1 MTTQIT
7 ISMQNYANVSAKK
20 TKEDFIY
27 REQQHLQKSKL

>member
-7 ISMQNYANVSAKK
+7 ISMQNYANVSPKK

-27 REQQHLQKSKL
+27 REQQHL